1 MTYDRTYNFGRAD
14 MSSCLQLLEDL
25 ARSNTSALN
34 IQATSSELH
43 PCLLLRFGR
52 QYLTELQRNTG
63 LITTLNRNPTGVSYR
78 LSCRSSIRQ
87 DGFLAYF
94 LTSLCFAELHLY
106 SERNQYLLYPHPE
119 IGTRWQAFDLRESL
133 CNFPDGWPLIPL
145 LGTWKQP
152 PETMQQVTAS
162 QDYEQ
167 TVEYLLPV
175 QFDFSIVNNPSLAYT
190 QYMLL
195 FSIPDR
201 ATACQKRGRCP

>member
-152 PETMQQVTAS
+152 RKQCS
-162 QDYEQ
+162 K
-167 TVEYLLPV
+167 LLHHKIMNKLLNTCF
-175 QFDFSIVNNPSLAYT
+175 QSSLT
-190 QYMLL
+190 FRLSTIHL
-195 FSIPDR
+195 
-201 ATACQKRGRCP
+201 

>member
-1 MTYDRTYNFGRAD
+1 